1 MREAMDYTTKLLW
14 LRYTHSWLRVKIA
27 LLDLEL
33 HLYNP
38 NQPRVPAGHPDGGQ
52 WTDGDGGIVTTV
64 ADNDRPHEDRY
75 LNPHIMANH
84 VGKSDAELVER
95 IRRSQFR
102 LFGYSSGIDRNG
114 SFASIEDARDLIS
127 RTIGMNA
134 EAVTRVASGQLPHAF
149 LTHRFGYVTGREAYT
164 EPSDSEIIRI
174 RKTYEVGVYILHN
187 SQAALGYQI
196 HSAYP
201 RNFNARIGR

>member
-1 MREAMDYTTKLLW
+1 MDYTTKLLW

-38 NQPRVPAGHPDGGQ
+38 NQPRVPAGRPDGGQ
-52 WTDGDGGIVTTV
+52 WTDGDGDVIPA
-64 ADNDRPHEDRY
+64 ADNERPGGDRY

-84 VGKSDAELVER
+84 VGKSNAELVER
-95 IRRSQFR
+95 LRRSQFR
-102 LFGYSSGIDRNG
+102 LFGYNSGLDRNG

-127 RTIGMNA
+127 RTIEMNA
-134 EAVTRVASGQLPHAF
+134 DEVARVAGGQLPDAF
-149 LTHRFGYVTGREAYT
+149 LTHRFGYVTGREAYA

-196 HSAYP
+196 HTAYP